1 MVIIGGDGCDTI
13 VLPQVTINRV
23 GFARSPEAI
32 ATIKLHVEQD
42 YCPSKYR
49 PSMFEGQ
56 EIQCQNETME
66 VCPETSVKKIPLI
79 KLTNKETPQLLF
91 YQ

>member
-1 MVIIGGDGCDTI
+1 MAVIIGGDGCDII
-13 VLPQVTINRV
+13 VLPPVTINRV

-66 VCPETSVKKIPLI
+66 VCPETSVKNDPFDK
-79 KLTNKETPQLLF
+79 TD
-91 YQ
+91 